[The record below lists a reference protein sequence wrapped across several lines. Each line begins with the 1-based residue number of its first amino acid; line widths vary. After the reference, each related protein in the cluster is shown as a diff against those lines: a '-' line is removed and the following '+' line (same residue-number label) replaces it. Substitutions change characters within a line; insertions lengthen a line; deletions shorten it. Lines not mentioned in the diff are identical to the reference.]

1 MLLNM
6 LSIQQNCQIGYSQHV
21 IKIVKEDEEE
31 GEEYGR
37 FLLNDQTNRKIK
49 VIISVMANII
59 IDYKLNQ

>member
-37 FLLNDQTNRKIK
+37 FLLND
-49 VIISVMANII
+49 
-59 IDYKLNQ
+59 